1 MNPQVKKF
9 LIPFLVADVIFFA
22 ALAFYLIPRLHH
34 PAASGK
40 PDIRV
45 DLRHPES
52 KLTEIDLVN
61 NGSAPGPVTATV
73 DITWPDA
80 DLVEAKALSNY
91 VETETGRRSAR
102 FSPPTTQP
110 AATLAPGQPIAIGWV
125 KLTDDV
131 PVNGEIAGKE

>member
-1 MNPQVKKF
+1 VNPQVKKF
-9 LIPFLVADVIFFA
+9 LVPFLVADVIFFV
-22 ALAFYLIPRLHH
+22 ALALYLIPRFR
-34 PAASGK
+34 PSAASGK
-40 PDIRV
+40 AEIRV
-45 DLRHPES
+45 DIRHPES

-61 NGSAPGPVTATV
+61 NGSASGLVTAVV
-73 DITWPDA
+73 DINWPDA

-91 VETETGRRSAR
+91 IETETGRRSAR

-131 PVNGEIAGKE
+131 PVNAVIAGKE